1 MQAVS
6 RSCVAPGHYFGT
18 QAAHGPRLARFSL
31 ASRPCNPR
39 PRTIVHAER
48 FDETAASVRRL
59 LDRDRKDTALEDLDF
74 LGSLAQEEESGE
86 GGETPTPAPSSQPRP
101 EPNPAMRDSAAARS
115 FLSPSSYSPG
125 DDFLGPSSD
134 QGRPEPSLEMRPL
147 EPPSTK
153 PWWQGITNIQIFIAF
168 SFTTIIG
175 LMFATFW
182 VAVRSGAVHFN
193 D

>member
-1 MQAVS
+1 M
-6 RSCVAPGHYFGT
+6 
-18 QAAHGPRLARFSL
+18 
-31 ASRPCNPR
+31 
-39 PRTIVHAER
+39 
-48 FDETAASVRRL
+48 RRL

-153 PWWQGITNIQIFIAF
+153 PWWQGITNIQIV
-168 SFTTIIG
+168 SCG
-175 LMFATFW
+175 
-182 VAVRSGAVHFN
+182 
-193 D
+193 